1 MNQYNTDFRTQN
13 PGKKIGDVIKNTKYK
28 WISDFKMQ
36 NLVKLRIKL
45 LIMLNIL
52 LLSNY
57 KLTEKSFAARL
68 KRGILVTKADF
79 HNKVISLN
87 RKIILNKTKYL
98 EVEKKP
104 NSLII
109 KN

>member
-1 MNQYNTDFRTQN
+1 
-13 PGKKIGDVIKNTKYK
+13 
-28 WISDFKMQ
+28 
-36 NLVKLRIKL
+36 
-45 LIMLNIL
+45 MLNIL

-57 KLTEKSFAARL
+57 KLTEKGFAARL
-68 KRGILVTKADF
+68 KQGILVTKVDF
-79 HNKVISLN
+79 HNKVISLS

-109 KN
+109 KD